1 MEQEEH
7 ARRTIEGIPR
17 WKWVLINVAAVLV
30 GLLMYPAAYGVV
42 TGVFVA
48 GPIAKGEMGAFEM
61 ILEKLPPEQREA
73 IEEGIFDPDV
83 IEELLEDLEVR
94 EEIHEL
100 LKEQA
105 KNVNWILVLPAM
117 SFLVF
122 ALLGFVVGLLRL
134 LRYVVIIPVILLFV
148 SWPIL
153 NSDQFELVQDHRLT
167 VFLSIAAQFLAIY
180 LFAWFGRSLRKPR

>member
-1 MEQEEH
+1 MDQPQQ
-7 ARRTIEGIPR
+7 AKTTIEGMPR
-17 WKWVLINVAAVLV
+17 WKWALIHVVAVLI
-30 GLLMYPAAYGVV
+30 GLLLYPAAYGVV

-48 GPIAKGEMGAFEM
+48 GPIAKGEMGAFEI
-61 ILEKLPPEQREA
+61 ILKRLPPEQREA
-73 IEEGIFDPDV
+73 IEEGLFDPDV
-83 IEELLEDLEVR
+83 IEELMEDLEVR
-94 EEIHEL
+94 EEIYDL

-105 KNVNWILVLPAM
+105 KHVNWILVLPAM

-134 LRYVVIIPVILLFV
+134 IRYVVIIPVILLLV

-153 NSDQFELVQDHRLT
+153 NSDQFELVPDHQIT

-180 LFAWFGRSLRKPR
+180 LFAWFGRSLRKPT